1 MIVFVDYHNLYKGA
15 RESFHTPEVP
25 GVNGHIH
32 PLQLGEI
39 IARQI
44 PNGELVQMRVYRGI
58 PSNQRDPRG
67 YGAVRKQTAA
77 WVKSSPEKIHVY
89 HRPVQYLDGMA
100 PREKGI
106 DVQLAIDFVVMAV
119 KREYDVGVLFSAD
132 TDLVPALDAVCDLG
146 GEGHPQ
152 AWVGSWDGPNY
163 RRRCIRPSGKRQVP
177 CVWLAQAHY
186 NAVKDHNYYA

>member
-1 MIVFVDYHNLYKGA
+1 VIVFVDYHNLYKGA

-44 PNGELVQMRVYRGI
+44 PKGELAQMRVYRGI

-89 HRPVQYLDGMA
+89 TA
-100 PREKGI
+100 PCSTCPGWP
-106 DVQLAIDFVVMAV
+106 
-119 KREYDVGVLFSAD
+119 
-132 TDLVPALDAVCDLG
+132 PA
-146 GEGHPQ
+146 
-152 AWVGSWDGPNY
+152 
-163 RRRCIRPSGKRQVP
+163 RRASTCSSPSTSS
-177 CVWLAQAHY
+177 
-186 NAVKDHNYYA
+186 